1 MNQNLLEE
9 IESELKF
16 WQDYIAA
23 WEQKNCRPAEG
34 RMLEALA
41 AAKQKYQTALVLH

>member
-1 MNQNLLEE
+1 MKQNLLEE

-23 WEQKNCRPAEG
+23 WEKKNCRLAEG

-41 AAKQKYQTALVLH
+41 AANKKYQTALVLH